1 MATYN
6 SELVT
11 TFVPLINESE
21 YDYIQME
28 VETSDCFV
36 PVTFEIVA
44 SPYIRAFLYAL
55 YSATSLV
62 ALVGN
67 AVVITVQLRGSESS
81 RSIRK
86 YLLNLAISDLLIG
99 VCSVPMTYTNMVLG
113 RWVFPHWLCPT
124 AQYVQLLSVF
134 VTSGIL
140 SIIAIER

>member
-1 MATYN
+1 MATYSN
-6 SELVT
+6 QET
-11 TFVPLINESE
+11 TFTSMNNTEIE
-21 YDYIQME
+21 YIQI
-28 VETSDCFV
+28 ETQPSDCFE
-36 PVTFEIVA
+36 PSTLEIVA
-44 SPYIRAFLYAL
+44 SPHIRTFLYAL

-67 AVVITVQLRGSESS
+67 AVVITVQLWGSESS
-81 RSIRK
+81 RNIRK

-134 VTSGIL
+134 VTSGTL